1 MIYLS
6 IEFLLNTAI
15 ILLIGFICSSIANRL
30 RLPHSLPLI
39 IGGMLLNLIHFKG
52 IPLIQMP
59 TEILFGFA
67 TIALC
72 IAAFDASSRFRIKH
86 LTQDIKI
93 TLKLTAFTAGLNIIF
108 LTPTIQA
115 LFFSDGFTSLNIWL
129 GSLVLAVMMSEV
141 SLDNVSISF
150 QKVKNRAVCIL
161 ENESII
167 NTPILLI
174 LAFIIL
180 DLSKAGSTILVA
192 SSYIMTHIA
201 LSICSALLVG
211 IIFFR
216 FMRGTYSEIYS
227 PFALIVGVLLSYV
240 LAVMT
245 GGNGFIAASLVGLFF
260 GRVYIEKKT
269 QLQEFSSVFA
279 VFLEMFVYL
288 LLGLTISMRV
298 DLSFMLFS
306 LIIYVAILFIRF
318 IAVQLSL
325 GGIYTL
331 QEKLFM
337 TVNTP
342 KGISIAA
349 LALFLSFFSSDMVV
363 IVDLSV
369 MLILFSTIAHSFLMW
384 SKEEIK

>member
-1 MIYLS
+1 
-6 IEFLLNTAI
+6 
-15 ILLIGFICSSIANRL
+15 
-30 RLPHSLPLI
+30 
-39 IGGMLLNLIHFKG
+39 
-52 IPLIQMP
+52 
-59 TEILFGFA
+59 
-67 TIALC
+67 
-72 IAAFDASSRFRIKH
+72 
-86 LTQDIKI
+86 
-93 TLKLTAFTAGLNIIF
+93 
-108 LTPTIQA
+108 
-115 LFFSDGFTSLNIWL
+115 
-129 GSLVLAVMMSEV
+129 
-141 SLDNVSISF
+141 
-150 QKVKNRAVCIL
+150 
-161 ENESII
+161 
-167 NTPILLI
+167 
-174 LAFIIL
+174 
-180 DLSKAGSTILVA
+180 
-192 SSYIMTHIA
+192 
-201 LSICSALLVG
+201 
-211 IIFFR
+211 
-216 FMRGTYSEIYS
+216 MRGTYSEIYS